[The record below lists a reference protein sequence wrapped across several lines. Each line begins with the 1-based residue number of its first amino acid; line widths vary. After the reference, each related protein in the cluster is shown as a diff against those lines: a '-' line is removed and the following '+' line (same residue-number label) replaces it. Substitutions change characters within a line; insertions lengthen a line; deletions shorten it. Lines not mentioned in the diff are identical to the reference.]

1 MAKAKRFEIK
11 DNKIIAK
18 MSQLTEA
25 DIKAIK
31 NYQAL
36 FNYELVEY
44 VAPELTD
51 EERAEK
57 KKAAEEKLA
66 KSKYSKKNLEKF
78 IKENGTQEQIKTFNS
93 IQDEIAIDDITNKPK
108 VWEKDTKLHKKG
120 EPKKKGYIAAI
131 QYAKE
136 QFPQYFKDEE

>member
-57 KKAAEEKLA
+57 KKAEEEKIA

-78 IKENGTQEQIKTFNS
+78 IKENGTKEQIEKFNS

-136 QFPQYFKDEE
+136 QFPQYFKEEE

>member
-18 MSQLTEA
+18 MSKLTEA

-36 FNYELVEY
+36 FGYELVEY
-44 VAPELTD
+44 VAPELSK

-57 KKAAEEKLA
+57 KKAAEEKNA
-66 KSKYSKKNLEKF
+66 KSKYSKKNLEKY
-78 IKENGTQEQIKTFNS
+78 IKENGTEEQIENFYS
-93 IQDEIAIDDITNKPK
+93 IQEEIAIDEATNKPK
-108 VWEKDTKLHKKG
+108 VWSKDTKTHKKG

-136 QFPQYFKDEE
+136 QFPKYFEDK